1 MGTEPTPPPRPAGE
15 GSDQDGLLGFVA
27 STLAFAILLGV
38 AVIGAS
44 LWVVV
49 ALQAGKPP
57 SEVPDTSGPAFTVLV
72 GGTFLGALT
81 AAVATWTLLARIGS
95 AYRRGSF
102 AMVSAFATMAAM
114 LAAIPAHTRFGPAGL
129 VGLVGACAIGCVLLG
144 RRLSR
149 WNRRHG

>member
-1 MGTEPTPPPRPAGE
+1 M
-15 GSDQDGLLGFVA
+15 GSDQSSSSDRVIGFVA
-27 STLAFAILLGV
+27 TTLVFAILLGV

-49 ALQAGKPP
+49 TLQVGNPP

-72 GGTFLGALT
+72 GGTFLGAMT
-81 AAVATWTLLARIGS
+81 AVVATWTLLARIGS

-102 AMVSAFATMAAM
+102 AMVSGFATMAAM
-114 LAAIPAHTRFGPAGL
+114 LVAIPAHTSFGPSGL
-129 VGLVGACAIGCVLLG
+129 VGLVVACAIGCVLLG

-149 WNRRHG
+149 WSRWHE